1 MMRSASIRLIRS
13 LTLRPRGVR
22 LSLRAEG
29 NLRSRKLTSAA
40 APAPWR
46 AVFRRHLTLL
56 LAIKL
61 AALALLWALF
71 FSPAHRTAV
80 DAQAAGRHLAV
91 AQQESPHD

>member
-1 MMRSASIRLIRS
+1 VTFAQSVGY
-13 LTLRPRGVR
+13 P

-29 NLRSRKLTSAA
+29 RVRSRKPTSAA

-46 AVFRRHLTLL
+46 AVFRRHLAVL

-61 AALALLWALF
+61 AALALLWVLF

-80 DAQAAGRHLAV
+80 DGQAAARQLAV
-91 AQQESPHD
+91 TAKEGTRD